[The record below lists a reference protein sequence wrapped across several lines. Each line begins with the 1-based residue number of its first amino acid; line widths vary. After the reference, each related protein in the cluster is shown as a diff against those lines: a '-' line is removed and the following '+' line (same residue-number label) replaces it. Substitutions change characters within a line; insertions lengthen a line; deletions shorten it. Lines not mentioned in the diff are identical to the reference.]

1 MLINNICKNWTININ
16 NIIIKTIKK
25 SSSTLRLNLIKIRLI
40 YKNSIF
46 LRLNTYKSSLISWWN
61 ILKTWISYH
70 HKAIH
75 IIQIIK
81 KYCSTISLT
90 LNLFKIRIFYYN
102 IIIRRFNRN
111 NSGSILSTYINE
123 FTIINYY
130 IIIIF

>member
-16 NIIIKTIKK
+16 NIIIKTLKK
-25 SSSTLRLNLIKIRLI
+25 SSIILRLNLIKIRLI

-46 LRLNTYKSSLISWWN
+46 WRINTNKSSLTSWWN

-75 IIQIIK
+75 IIQIRK

-102 IIIRRFNRN
+102 IIIRRFNIN
-111 NSGSILSTYINE
+111 NSGSILTTYINE
-123 FTIINYY
+123 IRIINYY